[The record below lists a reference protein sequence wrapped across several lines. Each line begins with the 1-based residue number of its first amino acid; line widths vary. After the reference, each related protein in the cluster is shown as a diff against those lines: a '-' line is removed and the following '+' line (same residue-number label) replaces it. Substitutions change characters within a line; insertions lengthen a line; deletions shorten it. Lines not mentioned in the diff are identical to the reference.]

1 MKTTLTRIEMLLSIY
16 CDRSLFYQKKAH
28 KSRKKKRWLDAST
41 TKFMLGI
48 GDRMLYNYVKRG
60 DLVSEKRGNAN
71 VYLESSISKFL
82 KKQGE
87 KN

>member
-1 MKTTLTRIEMLLSIY
+1 MLLSVY
-16 CDRSLFYQKKAH
+16 FDRSLFYQKKAH
-28 KSRKKKRWLDAST
+28 KARKKKRWLDAAT

-71 VYLESSISKFL
+71 VYLESSVTKFL
-82 KKQGE
+82 DQQGG
-87 KN
+87 KR